1 MCYTRG
7 TKTLNRPVS
16 RRAFVTGGL
25 FAASEDRAEI
35 PNP

>member
-7 TKTLNRPVS
+7 TKTLNRSVS

-25 FAASEDRAEI
+25 FAAAEG
-35 PNP
+35 